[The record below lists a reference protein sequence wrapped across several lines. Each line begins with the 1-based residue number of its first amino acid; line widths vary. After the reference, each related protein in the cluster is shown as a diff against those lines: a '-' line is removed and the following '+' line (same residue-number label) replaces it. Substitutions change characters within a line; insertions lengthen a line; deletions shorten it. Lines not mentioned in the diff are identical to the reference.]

1 MNIQTMKQAHKVL
14 AEFTYEPGTVD
25 QGYAGQT
32 LHVNLSDNTITSKP
46 VTQQMKDIFIG
57 GRGFGLRLL
66 WDGISADTKWD
77 DPENEIVIS
86 SGPLGGTIGYPGAG
100 KSLVVSLSP
109 LTNCVMDSN
118 VGGYYGP
125 LLKFSGWDA
134 IEVQG
139 KAEKDVIVFV
149 DGDKGRVTIEEAP
162 EEAVDSHVLGE
173 QMAAM
178 FADDEKGKRA
188 VSSVSAGTG
197 AEHALFGCLN
207 FSWYDARRGRMRY
220 KQAGR
225 GGIGTVFRDKK
236 VKALVVKL
244 SNVKSGLNNPA
255 DPALL
260 REVGHKVNEEMRR
273 LDPIQNDMAGV
284 GTAHLVSIM
293 NDYDLLPTHNFK
305 YGAHPEAY
313 KISADVYRELYKPAG
328 IPDGC

>member
-1 MNIQTMKQAHKVL
+1 L
-14 AEFTYEPGTVD
+14 RRY
-25 QGYAGQT
+25 
-32 LHVNLSDNTITSKP
+32 
-46 VTQQMKDIFIG
+46 DIFIG

-125 LLKFSGWDA
+125 LLKFAGWDA
-134 IEVQG
+134 IEIQG
-139 KAEKDVIVFV
+139 QAEEDVIVFV
-149 DGDKGRVTIEEAP
+149 DGDNCRVTIEEAP

-173 QMAAM
+173 QMAEM
-178 FADDEKGKRA
+178 FADSEKGKRA
-188 VSSVSAGTG
+188 ISSVSAGTG
-197 AEHALFGCLN
+197 AEHARFGCLN
-207 FSWYDARRGRMRY
+207 FSWYDPRRGRMRY

-225 GGIGTVFRDKK
+225 GGIGTVFRDKRI
-236 VKALVVKL
+236 KALVVKF
-244 SNVKSGLNNPA
+244 SNVKGGLNNPA

-260 REVGHKVNEEMRR
+260 REVGRKVNAEMRR

-293 NDYDLLPTHNFK
+293 NDFDLLPTHNFK
-305 YGAHPEAY
+305 YGSHPEAH
-313 KISADVYRELYKPAG
+313 KLSAPVYRQLYTPAG
-328 IPDGC
+328 IRDGCWYGCTMACAKGVLTP